1 MTEFKKAED
10 LFDRL
15 LQAHETLVINHLPK
29 ANSSSRD
36 ELPPSKEDLQQ
47 YNNFENLINQCGDYI
62 LKFKKRLL
70 DASKNP
76 DVAVYGPKMK
86 TKVEGLIERYEQV
99 YEQYQDIIQPLFE
112 HAVLEEKDRLRR
124 EEESNAIIIK
134 RRQKDK
140 KDAIEKDVE
149 QKAQWAAHFD
159 KTRKEMER
167 AQQEREAADKER
179 ADAQDAELIAK
190 RREEEIRILSMD
202 EDTKRRKEFKQ
213 LLESGKSCVL
223 ITGGFHEAT
232 ITCPG
237 TDRIYLNNSRKGFV
251 RYALREGYSLTPVY
265 GFGETDTFSNVQG
278 MWAFR
283 FWLNSGTF
291 QLPADIGYVQYFLKG
306 RG

>member
-29 ANSSSRD
+29 GNSNSSSRD

-86 TKVEGLIERYEQV
+86 TNVEGLIERYEQV

-124 EEESNAIIIK
+124 EEE

-167 AQQEREAADKER
+167 AQQEREAAEKER

-202 EDTKRRKEFKQ
+202 EDTKICTSIREM
-213 LLESGKSCVL
+213 LEDNTSMTIAELRMHLVHDLGPKS
-223 ITGGFHEAT
+223 
-232 ITCPG
+232 
-237 TDRIYLNNSRKGFV
+237 YLNVYHGNLGGWRKV
-251 RYALREGYSLTPVY
+251 A
-265 GFGETDTFSNVQG
+265 
-278 MWAFR
+278 
-283 FWLNSGTF
+283 
-291 QLPADIGYVQYFLKG
+291 
-306 RG
+306 